1 MAAVDGALRPGGW
14 HGPIRSSAWA
24 GDGDVAVL
32 LGAVAGTSLGLVEGA
47 ERSPTAAAL
56 AVAPSRPASSPA
68 APRAVASAPQA
79 GGSASVDQRSNAQR
93 RPPNHGVKAAKA
105 GKWEQKAPG
114 DRGKSKPGK
123 DREVHRR

>member
-1 MAAVDGALRPGGW
+1 MDRSGRRR
-14 HGPIRSSAWA
+14 GPVMVS
-24 GDGDVAVL
+24 VAVL
-32 LGAVAGTSLGLVEGA
+32 LGAVAGTSLGLVEGV

-79 GGSASVDQRSNAQR
+79 GGSASADQRSNAQR